1 MSNSRVPILNLR
13 AQYESIGA
21 DLEKSVLDVLRSG
34 NYVLGENV
42 TRLEKEVAELSGTT
56 HGVGIA
62 SGTDA
67 LLLSLW
73 AIDIAAG
80 DEVITTPFTFA
91 ATTEAIAL
99 RQATPVYVDIDPVT
113 FNIDPS
119 KIEQAIT
126 ERTRAIIPV
135 HLYGLPSDMGPIMEI
150 ASRHGLKVI
159 EDNAQAIGATY
170 KGAPTGSFGDTACI
184 SFYPTKNLGAIG
196 DAGMIVTGSETI
208 DTRLR
213 SLRAH
218 GSPRRYYHDELG
230 INSRLDEIQAAAL
243 VTKLAHLNR
252 WNARRQ
258 EIAALYEKLLSGC
271 PGIVTPNAAVTESFT
286 HVWHQY
292 TIRVQTGICEP
303 GLNNPARQAL
313 MDGLSARGVGSMCY
327 YPLPLHMQ
335 KPFACDYKFGDFPES
350 ERAASEVLSLP
361 MYPELEDA
369 DVEFVARCVI
379 DVMTEYTTSR
389 TIVSPVVNPVTI

>member
-159 EDNAQAIGATY
+159 EDNAQAIGA
-170 KGAPTGSFGDTACI
+170 
-184 SFYPTKNLGAIG
+184 
-196 DAGMIVTGSETI
+196 
-208 DTRLR
+208 
-213 SLRAH
+213 
-218 GSPRRYYHDELG
+218 
-230 INSRLDEIQAAAL
+230 
-243 VTKLAHLNR
+243 
-252 WNARRQ
+252 
-258 EIAALYEKLLSGC
+258 
-271 PGIVTPNAAVTESFT
+271 
-286 HVWHQY
+286 
-292 TIRVQTGICEP
+292 
-303 GLNNPARQAL
+303 
-313 MDGLSARGVGSMCY
+313 
-327 YPLPLHMQ
+327 
-335 KPFACDYKFGDFPES
+335 
-350 ERAASEVLSLP
+350 
-361 MYPELEDA
+361 
-369 DVEFVARCVI
+369 
-379 DVMTEYTTSR
+379 
-389 TIVSPVVNPVTI
+389 